1 MTEASYK
8 EIRECRVCR
17 SRDLQPVLSL
27 GLQKVGDFVVNPGD
41 PKKPTAPLELV
52 LCPQCQLLQ
61 LRHTVDAGVL
71 FTTNWHRCIVNTH
84 KNTLQGVVDAVV
96 MHVDLK
102 PEDVVLDVGTG
113 DATLLGLYPKGIV
126 TCGIDPS
133 QQIMSDA
140 ALKQANFVARS
151 FYSRQVVEGLAKRA
165 GKPFKA
171 ITVVDAFD
179 CLEDPVA
186 FLQDMKAM
194 LPDDGV
200 LLIQV
205 NYLATMLKNNAA
217 DAVYHERL
225 AYYSFRSL
233 EWALSRVGFAVVDAE
248 VDPTWLRLVVKK
260 APAQRD
266 DYLEGAV
273 ERIREVLEVEQKLL
287 LENAATYLQFGRRV
301 KQILEKVSV
310 YVVQQTLKGKKC
322 YAYGASSRAGTILQ
336 SVPIPLSG
344 IAERDE
350 AKVDKW
356 MTATWLRVHDEEYV
370 RGRANIML
378 VLPWYLRDEIV
389 AREHEWMAKGGTL
402 LFPLPKPVLVD
413 KDGEH
418 EVVNEPLKMLRK
430 STPVMVGHV

>member
-1 MTEASYK
+1 MDTSYK
-8 EIRECRVCR
+8 EIHECRVCR

-27 GLQKVGDFVVNPGD
+27 DLQKVADFVENPGD
-41 PKKPTAPLELV
+41 VKKPSAPLELV
-52 LCPQCQLLQ
+52 LCPQCRLLQ
-61 LRHTVDAGVL
+61 LRHSVDAGTL
-71 FTTNWHRCIVNTH
+71 FSKNWHRCISDTH

-96 MHVDLK
+96 MHVDLN
-102 PEDVVLDVGTG
+102 PGDAVLDVGTG
-113 DATLLGLYPKGIV
+113 DATMLGMYSSGII

-133 QQIMSDA
+133 QQIMSES
-140 ALKQANFVARS
+140 ALKQASYVARS
-151 FYSRQVVEGLAKRA
+151 FYSRQVIEGLAKRA

-179 CLEDPVA
+179 CLEDPVT
-186 FLQDMKAM
+186 FLQDVKAL

-205 NYLATMLKNNAA
+205 NSLATMLKNNAA
-217 DAVYHERL
+217 DAIYHERL

-266 DYLEGAV
+266 DYLDGAV

-322 YAYGASSRAGTILQ
+322 YAYGASSPRSTALQ
-336 SVPIPLSG
+336 S
-344 IAERDE
+344 R
-350 AKVDKW
+350 
-356 MTATWLRVHDEEYV
+356 
-370 RGRANIML
+370 
-378 VLPWYLRDEIV
+378 
-389 AREHEWMAKGGTL
+389 
-402 LFPLPKPVLVD
+402 
-413 KDGEH
+413 
-418 EVVNEPLKMLRK
+418 
-430 STPVMVGHV
+430 

>member
-1 MTEASYK
+1 MDAYK
-8 EIRECRVCR
+8 EIHECRVCR
-17 SRDLQPVLSL
+17 SRDLQSVLSL
-27 GLQKVGDFVVNPGD
+27 GLQKVADFVLNPGD
-41 PKKPTAPLELV
+41 PKKPSAPLELV
-52 LCPQCQLLQ
+52 LCPQCRLLQ
-61 LRHTVDAGVL
+61 LRHTVDAGTL
-71 FTTNWHRCIVNTH
+71 FTQNWHRCISDTH
-84 KNTLQGVVDAVV
+84 KAALQGVVDAVGQ
-96 MHVDLK
+96 HVDVL
-102 PEDVVLDVGTG
+102 PGDAVLDVGTS
-113 DATLLGLYPKGIV
+113 DATLLGLYHKHII

-133 QQIMSDA
+133 QQIMSEA
-140 ALKQANFVARS
+140 ALKHASYAARS
-151 FYSRQVVEGLAKRA
+151 FYSRQVIEGLVKRA

-179 CLEDPVA
+179 CLEDPIA

-217 DAVYHERL
+217 DAIYHERL
-225 AYYSFRSL
+225 AYYSFKSL

-266 DYLEGAV
+266 DYLDGAV

-287 LENAATYLQFGRRV
+287 LENVATYLQFGRRV
-301 KQILEKVSV
+301 KQLLEKVSI

-322 YAYGASSRAGTILQ
+322 YTLGASSRGGTLLQ

-344 IAERDE
+344 IAERDD
-350 AKVDKW
+350 AKVDHW
-356 MTATWLRVHDEEYV
+356 FTATWLRVHDEEYV
-370 RGRANIML
+370 RGRADIML
-378 VLPWYLRDEIV
+378 ALPWYLRDEIV
-389 AREHEWMAKGGTL
+389 AREHEWLAKGGTL

-430 STPVMVGHV
+430 QSLVAVRHA